1 VKFLRPAIPEGAVHM
16 VIDSIEVYT
25 MTEMSEE
32 EERLLRADLAAI
44 LGR

>member
-1 VKFLRPAIPEGAVHM
+1 M